1 MIRNYAARARQ
12 SVVFI
17 RRPDRVTWLLV
28 ALSLL
33 GAGLV
38 LARTVNYGAGQ
49 GWDTINYIGV
59 ARNLLDGDG
68 LVNVLGVDDYHTAT
82 APLYPVALAAAG
94 LGIFDPYDVVAPLN
108 AAIFG
113 FTVFAMG
120 QYFRRRVK
128 SRFVFWWGC
137 AAVALSIPLIWL
149 ASFAL
154 AGSLFILLT
163 VLALIQCDYYLEEGK
178 TSALIWAAVFSALA
192 WQTRYVG
199 LAAPAAI
206 ALMLLFQRGATGPER
221 ARRVSVYS
229 LLAAAPMGLWLL
241 RNYLRIGEIIGVT
254 VAVDYTLAD
263 VWDDLAAIAAA
274 GWGKLYLPSIE
285 GISDGS
291 ALSWTAL
298 IVMALAV
305 VVMAPLAYIFIKEI
319 WQYRNNMEGRSII
332 IFGVFALIYVVLVI
346 AGAVTGG
353 TWHGIQSR
361 YLIPLYLPLLAM
373 AALVLDQFISYSRDG
388 GAVAGVARLPVV
400 RYYAR
405 LRVKGMP
412 LAAVVLIAGLGFLVA
427 AMFIANVREIDRV
440 NSVGLS
446 HYSNDV
452 WVNSGTLR
460 YIRENPLSGNIYSNA
475 PMLTYIYTDGEATYW
490 LLPYS
495 RPGGYVVDNREN
507 DGSVDGRERLRE
519 WVDDAPDGAYLVWF
533 LGWTNNELYDYTAAD
548 MRLSP
553 ELELTAELD
562 DGVIFRVA
570 RGTTPPP

>member
-1 MIRNYAARARQ
+1 
-12 SVVFI
+12 
-17 RRPDRVTWLLV
+17 
-28 ALSLL
+28 
-33 GAGLV
+33 
-38 LARTVNYGAGQ
+38 
-49 GWDTINYIGV
+49 
-59 ARNLLDGDG
+59 
-68 LVNVLGVDDYHTAT
+68 
-82 APLYPVALAAAG
+82 
-94 LGIFDPYDVVAPLN
+94 
-108 AAIFG
+108 
-113 FTVFAMG
+113 
-120 QYFRRRVK
+120 
-128 SRFVFWWGC
+128 
-137 AAVALSIPLIWL
+137 
-149 ASFAL
+149 
-154 AGSLFILLT
+154 
-163 VLALIQCDYYLEEGK
+163 
-178 TSALIWAAVFSALA
+178 
-192 WQTRYVG
+192 
-199 LAAPAAI
+199 
-206 ALMLLFQRGATGPER
+206 
-221 ARRVSVYS
+221 
-229 LLAAAPMGLWLL
+229 
-241 RNYLRIGEIIGVT
+241 
-254 VAVDYTLAD
+254 
-263 VWDDLAAIAAA
+263 
-274 GWGKLYLPSIE
+274 
-285 GISDGS
+285 
-291 ALSWTAL
+291 
-298 IVMALAV
+298 
-305 VVMAPLAYIFIKEI
+305 
-319 WQYRNNMEGRSII
+319 
-332 IFGVFALIYVVLVI
+332 
-346 AGAVTGG
+346 
-353 TWHGIQSR
+353 
-361 YLIPLYLPLLAM
+361 M

-495 RPGGYVVDNREN
+495 RPGGYIVDDGEN
-507 DGSVDGRERLRE
+507 DGSVDERERLRE